1 MISPLLLLP
10 GRLGSILRRMR
21 LAAASATQAGFAFV
35 LVLCVLAV
43 LSVIAVTLIR
53 ETHEETRFE
62 SAVIEDAKAE
72 ALAEAGIQQSIAEL
86 LIPPGNGA
94 WLADGSTHAIRLG
107 EGSVN
112 IRIEDES
119 GRIDINSADDATL
132 VSMLISIG
140 LPTDEAQHLAA
151 AIADYRDPRK
161 IKHPGGAEAS
171 DYEAA
176 GLDYGP
182 KNAPFDS
189 PEELMQV
196 LGMTPEILKA
206 LLPLITVHSPSR
218 EVNRQAAS
226 AAVLRALPKSGFGQP
241 EQNIA
246 TASSGDPQSALIT
259 APTVVRVTAEA
270 RTRGGGH
277 FIREAI
283 LRRSTIPTQPFNVL
297 SWRRRWPE
305 S

>member
-10 GRLGSILRRMR
+10 GRLGSFLRRMR
-21 LAAASATQAGFAFV
+21 LAAASATQAGFALV

-72 ALAEAGIQQSIAEL
+72 ALAEAGIQQGMAEL

-119 GRIDINSADDATL
+119 GRIDINFADDATL

-277 FIREAI
+277 FIREAV
-283 LRRSTIPTQPFNVL
+283 LRRSTIPTQPLNVL
-297 SWRRRWPE
+297 SWRWPG

>member
-72 ALAEAGIQQSIAEL
+72 ALAEAGIQQGMAEL

-161 IKHPGGAEAS
+161 IKHPGG
-171 DYEAA
+171 
-176 GLDYGP
+176 GP
-182 KNAPFDS
+182 RP
-189 PEELMQV
+189 PTTRPQV
-196 LGMTPEILKA
+196 S
-206 LLPLITVHSPSR
+206 ITGR
-218 EVNRQAAS
+218 
-226 AAVLRALPKSGFGQP
+226 
-241 EQNIA
+241 
-246 TASSGDPQSALIT
+246 
-259 APTVVRVTAEA
+259 
-270 RTRGGGH
+270 RTRPST
-277 FIREAI
+277 R
-283 LRRSTIPTQPFNVL
+283 RRS
-297 SWRRRWPE
+297 
-305 S
+305 

>member
-1 MISPLLLLP
+1 MISSLFLLP

-72 ALAEAGIQQSIAEL
+72 AGIQQGMAEL

>member
-1 MISPLLLLP
+1 
-10 GRLGSILRRMR
+10 MR

-259 APTVVRVTAEA
+259 APTVVRVTSEA